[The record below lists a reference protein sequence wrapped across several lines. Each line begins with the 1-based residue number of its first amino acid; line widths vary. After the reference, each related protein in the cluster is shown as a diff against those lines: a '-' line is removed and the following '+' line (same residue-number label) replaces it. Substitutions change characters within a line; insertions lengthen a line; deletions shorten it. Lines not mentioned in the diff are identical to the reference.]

1 MLVFKR
7 DIHEPRFAARGIV
20 NRDSPVQNRH
30 ERQITPNPFSKA
42 PLEALSYAIDL

>member
-1 MLVFKR
+1 MLVFKHDNR
-7 DIHEPRFAARGIV
+7 APQFADKSID
-20 NRDSPVQNRH
+20 NRDSPMQNRH